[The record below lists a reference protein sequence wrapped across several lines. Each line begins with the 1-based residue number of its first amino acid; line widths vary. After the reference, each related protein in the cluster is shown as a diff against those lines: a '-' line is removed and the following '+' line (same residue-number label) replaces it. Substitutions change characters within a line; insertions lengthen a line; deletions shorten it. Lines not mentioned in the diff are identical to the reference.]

1 MRLPKLLSFSIFCCL
16 LPNVHNVFAA
26 APSLPFAPAELLP
39 SSIQQAPTGAQVSPP
54 PTGEKPTPALPS
66 SAPLPSSAL
75 PVAAAK
81 IKFKLNQIVITGNTA
96 YSQTTLEKLYSKYLG
111 TTISLVDLQNITD
124 SITKRYREDGYLL
137 SKAVIPAQKIN
148 NGVVRLQIIE
158 GYIANVNIAGYPG
171 NTRSLLEAHEK
182 HFIEQR
188 PITISTLERYVL
200 LANDIPGLNVKTV
213 LSPAKSTSTQ
223 TVSPGAT
230 EATLIADL
238 HKANGYVSYDN
249 RGTWFLGPQEVTYG
263 GSINSV
269 FRAGDQTTVQVLLTS
284 QTNELQ
290 YFRLGHQTPLGS
302 NGWLLNL
309 SAIYSITNPDYT
321 LAPFNVTGRYNAYSL
336 GVSYPYIRSR
346 EKTSIFSA
354 VIDSSNNISNIGPG
368 DTGFNLYTDKIR
380 SLRVGNTFSNADSWH
395 GVNQMGA
402 QLSQG
407 LPIFNSSPVDQTGVD
422 GIPNIS
428 RTDGHSVYTKINL
441 DASRVQFLG
450 ATNFSVMAAMQG
462 QYALF
467 NRPLLVAEQFSFGG
481 AQFGQAYD
489 PAQFTGDHG
498 LAGKVEVRYDQ
509 NVNWRVMNHFQIFTF
524 YDIGKV
530 WNILGSTTGTP
541 VSGASTGFGARL
553 QFLKYLSG
561 YLEWAQPLTAP
572 AGAQLTKAPRIFFSI
587 TLTGDTG
594 SNAPASVTQLSQTPV
609 PTAAIYS
616 PL

>member
-1 MRLPKLLSFSIFCCL
+1 MRLPKLLFFSIFCCL
-16 LPNVHNVFAA
+16 LSSFHNAFAA
-26 APSLPFAPAELLP
+26 IPFTPAELLP
-39 SSIQQAPTGAQVSPP
+39 SSIQQAPTGTQVSPP
-54 PTGEKPTPALPS
+54 PIGEKPTPALPS
-66 SAPLPSSAL
+66 SAPSPSSAL
-75 PVAAAK
+75 PPAAAK
-81 IKFKLNQIVITGNTA
+81 IKFKLNHIVITGNTV
-96 YSQTTLEKLYSKYLG
+96 YSQAQLENIYKKYLG

-148 NGVVRLQIIE
+148 SGVVRLQVIE
-158 GYIANVNIAGYPG
+158 GYISNVNVAGYPG
-171 NTRSLLEAHEK
+171 NARSLLEGYGK
-182 HFIEQR
+182 HLTEQR

-200 LANDIPGLNVKTV
+200 LANDTPGLDVKTV
-213 LSPAKSTSTQ
+213 LSPAKNTPNQ

-230 EATLIADL
+230 DATLIADL

-263 GSINSV
+263 GSINSL
-269 FRAGDQTTVQVLLTS
+269 FRAGDQTNAQVLLTS

-309 SAIYSITNPDYT
+309 SAIYSVTNPDYT
-321 LAPFNVTGRYNAYSL
+321 LAQFNVTGRYNAYSL

-354 VIDSSNNISNIGPG
+354 VLDSSNNISNIGPG

-380 SLRVGNTFSNADSWH
+380 SLRVGNTFSNADSWR

-407 LPIFNSSPVDQTGVD
+407 LPIFNNSPLDQTGAE
-422 GIPNIS
+422 GFSNLS
-428 RTDGHSVYTKINL
+428 RTDGHSVYSKINL

-450 ATNFSVMAAMQG
+450 ATNFSILAAMQG

-467 NRPLLVAEQFSFGG
+467 NRPLLVAEQFAFGG

-509 NVNWRVMNHFQIFTF
+509 DLNWRIMNHFQIFTF
-524 YDIGKV
+524 YDVGKV
-530 WNILGSTTGTP
+530 WNILGNTPGVP

-587 TLTGDTG
+587 TLAGDTG
-594 SNAPASVTQLSQTPV
+594 SSMPAPTAQQSPPPV
-609 PTAAIYS
+609 PAAAIYS